1 MSKLRVNVEPRTIED
16 NYPPSEET
24 LVKEA
29 KTILNEPEK
38 RRKAGRPKKGEI
50 VAKKTKNK
58 GVLGRPKGDTAII
71 NEYKARMLN
80 SPKSAKVLEAIYDAA
95 LNDDHKNQAAA
106 WKLIVDRI
114 VPVSAFEATKSGGG
128 TPQISINISGLN
140 SPTVE
145 TLESLD
151 AEDITDVEIKDY
163 DNG

>member
-1 MSKLRVNVEPRTIED
+1 MEIEQQ
-16 NYPPSEET
+16 
-24 LVKEA
+24 
-29 KTILNEPEK
+29 EK
-38 RRKAGRPKKGEI
+38 RKAGRPKKGEI
-50 VAKKTKNK
+50 VAKKQKNK

-128 TPQISINISGLN
+128 TPQISINISGLQG
-140 SPTVE
+140 PTV
-145 TLESLD
+145 D
-151 AEDITDVEIKDY
+151 VAEDITDVEIKDY
-163 DNG
+163 DSEDEGR